1 MSIYYHR
8 QFFTW
13 LIQKISLIW
22 RSVVAIREVSSRGQS
37 FGCSCFLVHLCLEM
51 STVFILR
58 VTDFLRLWACS
69 LKNAGI

>member
-22 RSVVAIREVSSRGQS
+22 RSVVAIREVSIKGKS
-37 FGCSCFLVHLCLEM
+37 FGFFCFLMYLCLEI
-51 STVFILR
+51 SAVFILR

-69 LKNAGI
+69 LKNA